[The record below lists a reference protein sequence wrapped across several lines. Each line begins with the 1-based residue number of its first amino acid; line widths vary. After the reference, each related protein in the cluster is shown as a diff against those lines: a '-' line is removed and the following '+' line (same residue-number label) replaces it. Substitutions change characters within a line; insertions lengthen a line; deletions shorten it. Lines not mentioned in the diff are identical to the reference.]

1 MHSVP
6 AGGRWTVH
14 GIWPSTDHGH
24 GPFDCNKTLPFDPAA
39 IEPIKQVF
47 NSFSLLSCLKSYR
60 PIEIDKLT
68 SKKPNACR
76 AD

>member
-1 MHSVP
+1 MITCILFQP
-6 AGGRWTVH
+6 AAAGR
-14 GIWPSTDHGH
+14 
-24 GPFDCNKTLPFDPAA
+24 NKTLPFDPAA